1 MEPISD
7 VACADWLPPLL
18 DRSARD
24 MHGVVPH
31 GYQAYARVF
40 HPATRDRPAD
50 TGTWRGH
57 SRPTASEIDVE
68 PVSWSRVAE
77 AFGTSMHPLAQFHRL
92 IRPQSADYH
101 EVIDAAGWRYGAP
114 HPGNLDVRVLA
125 RLVSILCRHTASP
138 HSGVAAVWEGWGG
151 LTSPA
156 GFSRLILV
164 DADSTSTV
172 PSSGTDGGSGLLPA
186 AVVNGPRLELPG
198 RAHFLFTEAPIAFAS
213 PGWIRTAPWTRDAH
227 WPQSPSLIW
236 PADRVWTLVTEID
249 FDSKVI
255 GGSQNLISEIVADPR
270 IEALQI
276 PEGADLTWDADKPN
290 RPTS

>member
-7 VACADWLPPLL
+7 VACADWLRPLV

-24 MHGVVPH
+24 MHCVVPH

-57 SRPTASEIDVE
+57 SRPTAAEIDVE

-92 IRPQSADYH
+92 IRPQSADYR

-125 RLVSILCRHTASP
+125 RLASIMCRHTASP
-138 HSGVAAVWEGWGG
+138 HSGIAAVWEGWGG

-156 GFSRLILV
+156 RLQPTNPCRRRQHLHCAVFRDRRRVGIAARRRSERTPARAARKSAFPILRSS
-164 DADSTSTV
+164 DSV
-172 PSSGTDGGSGLLPA
+172 RQ
-186 AVVNGPRLELPG
+186 PRLGL
-198 RAHFLFTEAPIAFAS
+198 H
-213 PGWIRTAPWTRDAH
+213 RTVDT
-227 WPQSPSLIW
+227 
-236 PADRVWTLVTEID
+236 
-249 FDSKVI
+249 
-255 GGSQNLISEIVADPR
+255 
-270 IEALQI
+270 
-276 PEGADLTWDADKPN
+276 
-290 RPTS
+290 